1 MKKTE
6 HPLKSMARFGWQPT
20 LLTICLAMEGIVD
33 TFFVAHIGLSAIAAV
48 TVATESI
55 MVILWCF
62 YAKVGTA
69 VRHFTVTTK
78 NKADALMIIIQGVYL
93 SCALSLVLGG
103 GTIILAKQLF
113 EAYGVEITSD
123 GVLYLQIVGGN
134 CILLALFSVLS
145 SGLQGWLKEQ
155 WSTTVAQI
163 SMMAIHLGLDYV
175 LIYRFHFGLVGAAC
189 ATLLASVIGTG
200 WIIARF
206 FRRAGTNLIWMP
218 DWKLQKSILGQAFPQ
233 MLSSLSNQVSMI
245 PIFAILA
252 RTGPEFLAA
261 VRILYVIQRVFY
273 LSWMGG
279 IINSISLTIG
289 PMIENKQQVARY
301 LRWALGTVIIGTLLS
316 WAVMLVMAEPAVG
329 LLTDDTTVSKLAVW
343 LILFY
348 AFVQCPW
355 TIHGCVGEVLG
366 VHKQAKTS
374 SIIYILSSVLL
385 VIACW
390 LLPPTLEGISYAEVI
405 QYMFLGIVSTAYISG
420 YFKSAGIELFPI
432 RSSIVRGWSLLR
444 NHAGRLAGTHI
455 RIQRVPSL
463 SFILGRETELTT
475 YQEMKPVFQA
485 LQAYQALSILESIK
499 KFQEE
504 LPLEDAMLLA
514 EHSLHDALAEIAA
527 KRTLQQFLEQVTSTS
542 WPQNRDSAQVIRKFQ
557 DAFAHYAKEK
567 AELPETTEA
576 VRRHLNKVR
585 LLLPDAKTYKISKD
599 LPSKPLPLSSVDLTK
614 LPILPPEESVGVR
627 SNIRLLR
634 QYWLAEDNRLST
646 VAS

>member
-1 MKKTE
+1 MTKTE

-33 TFFVAHIGLSAIAAV
+33 TFFVAHIGISAIAAV
-48 TVATESI
+48 TIATESI

-69 VRHFTVTTK
+69 VKHFTVTTK
-78 NKADALMIIIQGVYL
+78 NKADALRIIIQGVYL

-206 FRRAGTNLIWMP
+206 FRRAGTNLIWKP

-289 PMIENKQQVARY
+289 PVIENKQQVAHY
-301 LRWALGTVIIGTLLS
+301 LRWAIGTVILGSILS

-329 LLTDDTTVSKLAVW
+329 LLTDDTTVSKMAVW

-432 RSSIVRGWSLLR
+432 RAAFERVLSFLRPHQDQVNEVIFTRDFTRNSSHEVWEKMMYRRFLKEVDEPQNLVPYSLEEMAPVFRTIRAYNALRLLDSAKRGSGENIPVKVPMENAEKFLSDALNTIATKKNLQSFLEFLTGAKWKQSQNTAGQFFTAFVQHAKANATTPTDIKGVVLQLR
-444 NHAGRLAGTHI
+444 T
-455 RIQRVPSL
+455 VPSL
-463 SFILGRETELTT
+463 RGEIVRDANVHAAVDLRE
-475 YQEMKPVFQA
+475 
-485 LQAYQALSILESIK
+485 
-499 KFQEE
+499 
-504 LPLEDAMLLA
+504 
-514 EHSLHDALAEIAA
+514 ALARIDQLSKVAA
-527 KRTLQQFLEQVTSTS
+527 
-542 WPQNRDSAQVIRKFQ
+542 
-557 DAFAHYAKEK
+557 
-567 AELPETTEA
+567 
-576 VRRHLNKVR
+576 
-585 LLLPDAKTYKISKD
+585 
-599 LPSKPLPLSSVDLTK
+599 
-614 LPILPPEESVGVR
+614 
-627 SNIRLLR
+627 
-634 QYWLAEDNRLST
+634 
-646 VAS
+646 